1 MPLPSAIHDY
11 PDSVMADARD
21 EFLTDTWATSDW
33 LNQHLHQAEGQTTF
47 IDGNWEDFSVAT
59 VDQLWTLILTGSD
72 RQCLLAR
79 HELRERM
86 ADTSKREIAARVPS
100 MIARRFKEAA

>member
-1 MPLPSAIHDY
+1 MHDY
-11 PDSVMADARD
+11 PDTVMADARD
-21 EFLTDTWATSDW
+21 EFLADTWATSDW
-33 LNQHLHQAEGQTTF
+33 LNQHLQQPEGETTF
-47 IDGNWEDFSVAT
+47 TDGNWAEDMSGAT

-86 ADTSKREIAARVPS
+86 ADTSEREIAARVPS
-100 MIARRFKEAA
+100 MVARRFKEAA

>member
-1 MPLPSAIHDY
+1 MHDY
-11 PDSVMADARD
+11 PDTVMADARD
-21 EFLTDTWATSDW
+21 EFLADTWATSDW
-33 LNQHLHQAEGQTTF
+33 LVQHLQQPEGETTF
-47 IDGNWEDFSVAT
+47 TDGNWEDFSGAT

-86 ADTSKREIAARVPS
+86 ADTSEREIAARVPS
-100 MIARRFKEAA
+100 MVARRIAEAA